1 MEAVAGEK
9 EAGEEFTRLNRPV
22 THYQR
27 SVPGIGYATI
37 LLPPFG
43 IRSHFRSKHSALPTR
58 RGRTAIPA

>member
-37 LLPPFG
+37 LLP
-43 IRSHFRSKHSALPTR
+43 K
-58 RGRTAIPA
+58 